1 MAYSLLTMATQWR
14 YAMSDHGSV
23 ARSGPRLRRRLP
35 RPIDW
40 RARFIAALRDG
51 ERVERACA
59 AATITP
65 SFAYQQRCADPAFR
79 RAWDQARADS
89 PRPEWQRTFLRVLA
103 EQQSVRHAIAA
114 AGRAPSYVYR
124 VRAED
129 PEFRARWDEALAG
142 ERRRP
147 EWQAVFL
154 STLAETKHITRARL
168 AAGVASSL
176 VYPESTPALKRGVL
190 VATRRAL
197 HRLSRLTPTR
207 NILRYSIL
215 ALTRQRANC
224 PDDPLR
230 PAAHSRQQVGVPIG
244 SAARGLCSRPGHK
257 GLDGDWTRCR
267 REARFR
273 TRPRLTGVIRIEPPG
288 RTRRPVHGHRKARKI
303 GRKYVPLHRDAT
315 IAAVNTLGQPLARDS
330 TA

>member
-1 MAYSLLTMATQWR
+1 
-14 YAMSDHGSV
+14 MSDHGSV

-129 PEFRARWDEALAG
+129 SEFRARWDEALAG

-176 VYPESTPALKRGVL
+176 VYRVRAQDPEF
-190 VATRRAL
+190 RARWEQAINGLLPPDNDPKLL
-197 HRLSRLTPTR
+197 H
-207 NILRYSIL
+207 NCSIF
-215 ALTRQRANC
+215 
-224 PDDPLR
+224 P
-230 PAAHSRQQVGVPIG
+230 
-244 SAARGLCSRPGHK
+244 
-257 GLDGDWTRCR
+257 
-267 REARFR
+267 
-273 TRPRLTGVIRIEPPG
+273 
-288 RTRRPVHGHRKARKI
+288 
-303 GRKYVPLHRDAT
+303 
-315 IAAVNTLGQPLARDS
+315 
-330 TA
+330 